1 MALTFSDENRFVDQQ
16 LLFNVKV
23 LATNAQIK
31 EELKKVQEILSSG
44 LKTTEIREKEDTEK
58 LWDGTYQRELDI
70 SFALREVEKIM
81 KEFFD
86 EWFPELCIRISV
98 KKSIEKV
105 KLEIFTSTGDVYYD
119 FINMISEPD
128 RTFDVLE
135 IVETIK
141 NEYNT

>member
-1 MALTFSDENRFVDQQ
+1 MSLTFSDENGFVDQQ

-23 LATNAQIK
+23 LATNVQIK

-44 LKTTEIREKEDTEK
+44 LKAPEINKKGNIEK

-70 SFALREVEKIM
+70 SFALREVEKVL
-81 KEFFD
+81 KAFFD
-86 EWFPELCIRISV
+86 EWFPELYTRISV

-105 KLEIFTSTGDVYYD
+105 KLEIFTDTGDVYYD
-119 FINMISEPD
+119 FINMISEPN

-135 IVETIK
+135 IIETIK
-141 NEYNT
+141 RNA

>member
-86 EWFPELCIRISV
+86 EWFPELCIMISV

>member
-1 MALTFSDENRFVDQQ
+1 MSLTFSDENGFVDQQ

-23 LATNAQIK
+23 LVTNVQIK

-44 LKTTEIREKEDTEK
+44 LKATEINKKGNIEK

-70 SFALREVEKIM
+70 SFALREVEKVL
-81 KEFFD
+81 KAFFD
-86 EWFPELCIRISV
+86 EWFLELYTRISV

-105 KLEIFTSTGDVYYD
+105 KLEIFTDTGDVYYD
-119 FINMISEPD
+119 FINMISEPN

-135 IVETIK
+135 IIETIK
-141 NEYNT
+141 RNA

>member
-1 MALTFSDENRFVDQQ
+1 MALTFLDENGFVDQQ

-23 LATNAQIK
+23 LATNALIK

-44 LKTTEIREKEDTEK
+44 LKATEINEKGNIEK

-70 SFALREVEKIM
+70 SFALREVEKVL
-81 KEFFD
+81 KAFFD
-86 EWFPELCIRISV
+86 EWFPELCIRISLQ
-98 KKSIEKV
+98 KSIEKV
-105 KLEIFTSTGDVYYD
+105 KLEIFINTGNVYYD
-119 FINMISEPD
+119 TINMISEPD

-141 NEYNT
+141 RNM

>member
-1 MALTFSDENRFVDQQ
+1 MALTFSDENGFVDQQ

-23 LATNAQIK
+23 LATNVQIK

-44 LKTTEIREKEDTEK
+44 LKATEINKKGNIEK

-70 SFALREVEKIM
+70 SFALNEVEKVLND
-81 KEFFD
+81 FFD
-86 EWFPELCIRISV
+86 EWFPELYTRISV

-105 KLEIFTSTGDVYYD
+105 KLEIFTDTGDVYYD
-119 FINMISEPD
+119 FINMISEPN

-135 IVETIK
+135 IIETIK
-141 NEYNT
+141 RNA